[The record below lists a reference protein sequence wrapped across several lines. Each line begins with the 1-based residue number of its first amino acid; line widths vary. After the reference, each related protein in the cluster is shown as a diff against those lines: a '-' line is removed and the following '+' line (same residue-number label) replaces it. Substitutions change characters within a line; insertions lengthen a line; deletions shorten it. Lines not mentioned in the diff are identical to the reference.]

1 MNYTLKRVFIMLTV
15 LLVVIG
21 SLSPLVSASEFDS
34 LDSKTKLDLKHEV
47 KLSEKDIEKQLIVE
61 DQLEVLNGPATLSE
75 ELEDRT
81 GKVNVIVH
89 YREPSVGLSKG
100 ISESQ
105 GKKWSNLDAD
115 KVRQKIE
122 KQQLQ
127 AEKSMR
133 LKNINANKIRKFN
146 LVINA
151 EVMTVDAKDLHK
163 LLELP
168 EVALVEEDQLVTLDP
183 EITENFVGDMSDS
196 VAEEAISNP
205 YIPSISHLGI
215 DKVWE
220 IGNKG
225 EGIKVGVL
233 DTGIDYNHPDLKDIY
248 KGGRNYANG
257 ADYLNTRAADD
268 PYETA
273 PSERPS
279 NLPEV
284 NANGSEYYTTHGTH
298 VAGTIAAQNKGKFG
312 VIGISPNVELYAY
325 RVLGAYGSGYTNWI
339 VGGIEDAVKDGMDV
353 INLSLGNSSP
363 DEAQANSFA
372 VNNAMLLGT
381 VAVSATGNSG
391 PNRSTV
397 GSPASGAIGISVG
410 NTTLPEEHWYGDVTL
425 KAGDYKKELNDV
437 LFMTFTL
444 GEKPEDQLNDTED
457 VVVVPGVGDVKD
469 FEGVDVKDKIALIQR
484 GDIAFVQKVW
494 NARDAGAKGAIIYN
508 SESGSGSPGPYG
520 TFLGQAFDYLP
531 TLDLSFTDG
540 KAFKEAIEKND
551 GTGTIDYRAFNS
563 EVVAGDNVN
572 DSSSRGPSKPNFDIK
587 PDVTAPGTNILSTVP
602 VFEEF
607 DPEMDYTYAYAQY
620 TGTSMATP
628 HITAISALILEL
640 NPDYDAF
647 DVKSAL
653 SNTAKLLD
661 TSKFDVFAQGAGLVD
676 PYRAATT
683 DTLLKVE
690 HETTM
695 EGVSNLHTR
704 GTMSFGVVSLGKDT
718 TKELLIENRSGASTT
733 YNFEVMPLVG
743 ADGVT
748 ITPSVSSLT
757 TDGTAT
763 VNFTISVPE
772 GITPGTEVQGYINV
786 TSDQGNYQI
795 PYAALLGKEV
805 VKGIESIGLNDYH
818 ISPNSDGVLDQTV
831 LTTVF
836 GGKQDM
842 TIFEYYDLLNP
853 DAGSNGDGYV
863 GTIAF
868 EMGLE
873 GKHELKVDGTMYNI
887 EDGVRVPGEVADGVY
902 TVDAFSIYS
911 GSEYSSEYDGP
922 IFIKR
927 EATNIEDISVT
938 DTTVNLTVD
947 DLYFNVREQ
956 LATMYNLEYDPNIFV
971 KGKYTLADD
980 ETLSE
985 GFLSIEN
992 DGSTSVDFKD
1002 VTGVK
1007 HLVFEFQDAAGN
1019 DANYEYTV
1027 NFDEG
1032 TIVEGLEELPENP
1045 EEPEEPEEP
1054 VSDAYELKLADL
1066 HAAIAGKDKTV
1077 VAKVPAEAV
1086 VDGSVD
1092 VKANKDVIDALLG
1105 MKHNKSFVL
1114 DVDGYSVI
1122 LSPNHFKELQGL
1134 DSVTFNLSHVAG
1146 EYVSDVFTVKATG
1159 KVNGEITEVA
1169 LSNFSVGLP
1178 ATGNKYNVL
1187 FVDSGKVVKG
1197 NGLFD
1202 KKKGQLIVKNV
1213 NFGSYAVISQ

>member
-1 MNYTLKRVFIMLTV
+1 MLTV

-21 SLSPLVSASEFDS
+21 SLSPMVSASEFDA

-61 DQLEVLNGPATLSE
+61 DQLDVLNGPATLSK

-81 GKVNVIVH
+81 GQVNVIVH
-89 YREPSVGLSKG
+89 YREPSIGLSKG

-122 KQQLQ
+122 KQQAQ
-127 AEKSMR
+127 AQKSMR
-133 LKNINANKIRKFN
+133 LKNINVNKIRAFN

-151 EVMTVDAKDLHK
+151 EAMTVDAKDLHK
-163 LLELP
+163 LIELP

-183 EITENFVGDMSDS
+183 EITENFVGDMNDS
-196 VAEEAISNP
+196 VAEEAISSP

-225 EGIKVGVL
+225 KGIKVGVL

-257 ADYLNTRAADD
+257 SDYLSTRAADD

-273 PSERPS
+273 PSDRPS

-284 NANGSEYYTTHGTH
+284 NSNGSEYYTTHGTH
-298 VAGTIAAQNKGKFG
+298 VAGTIAAQNNGNYG
-312 VIGISPNVELYAY
+312 VTGISPNVELYAY

-391 PNRSTV
+391 PNRSTI
-397 GSPASGAIGISVG
+397 GGPASGAIGISVG
-410 NTTLPEEHWYGDVTL
+410 NTTLPEEQWYGDVTF
-425 KAGDYKKELNDV
+425 KAGDYSKELNDV
-437 LFMTFTL
+437 LFMTFTI
-444 GEKPEDQLNDTED
+444 GEKPEEQLNATED
-457 VVVVPGVGDVKD
+457 VVVVPGVGNVKD
-469 FEGVDVKDKIALIQR
+469 FEGIDVKDKVALIQR
-484 GDIAFVQKVW
+484 GEIAFVEKVW
-494 NARDAGAKGAIIYN
+494 NARDNGAKGVIIYN
-508 SESGSGSPGPYG
+508 SETGSGAPGPTG
-520 TFLGQAFDYLP
+520 LFLGQAFDYLP
-531 TLDLSFTDG
+531 TLDVSLTDG
-540 KAFKEAIEKND
+540 KEFKEAIEKN
-551 GTGTIDYRAFNS
+551 GSGTIAYRAFNVK
-563 EVVAGDNVN
+563 EVAGDDVN

-661 TSKFDVFAQGAGLVD
+661 TSKYDVFAQGAGLVD

-695 EGVSNLHTR
+695 DSVLHLHTR
-704 GTMSFGVVSLGKDT
+704 GTMSFGVISLGEDT
-718 TKELLIENRSGASTT
+718 SRELLIENRSGVSTT

-743 ADGVT
+743 VEGVT
-748 ITPSVSSLT
+748 ITPSVSSVT

-763 VNFTISVPE
+763 VDFTISVPE
-772 GITPGTEVQGYINV
+772 GIDAGTEVQGYINV
-786 TSDQGNYQI
+786 TSDQGNYQV
-795 PYAALLGKEV
+795 PYAALLGEEV
-805 VKGIESIGLNDYH
+805 VNGIETIALNDYH
-818 ISPNSDGVLDQTV
+818 ISPNGDGVLDETV

-842 TIFEYYDLLNP
+842 TIFDYWDLLNP
-853 DAGSNGDGYV
+853 EGGSESDGYV

-873 GKHELKVDGTMYNI
+873 GKHQLKVDGSMYNI
-887 EDGVRVPGEVADGVY
+887 EDGKRVPGEVADGVY
-902 TVDAFSIYS
+902 TVDAFSVYS
-911 GSEYSSEYDGP
+911 GSEYDSNYDGP

-927 EATNIEDISVT
+927 EATKVEDISVN
-938 DTTVNLTVD
+938 DNTVKLTVD

-956 LATMYNLEYDPNIFV
+956 LETMYNLVYDPNIFV
-971 KGKYTLADD
+971 KGKYTLSDE

-985 GFLSIEN
+985 GFLSIANE
-992 DGSTSVDFKD
+992 GTSSVDFKD

-1019 DANYEYTV
+1019 SASYEYTL
-1027 NFDEG
+1027 NFDEE
-1032 TIVEGLEELPENP
+1032 TIVEGLEELPKD
-1045 EEPEEPEEP
+1045 PEEP

-1066 HAAIAGKDKTV
+1066 HAAIAGKDKKV
-1077 VAKVPAEAV
+1077 VAKVPAQAV

-1092 VKANKDVIDALLG
+1092 VKVNKDVINALAA
-1105 MKHNKSFVL
+1105 MKHNKSFEIN
-1114 DVDGYSVI
+1114 VDGYSVI
-1122 LSPNHFKELQGL
+1122 LSPKHFQELQHL
-1134 DSVTFNLSHVAG
+1134 DSVTFNLSHKAS
-1146 EYVSDVFTVKATG
+1146 EYVSHVFTVVATG
-1159 KVNGEITEVA
+1159 ENSGEVTELV
-1169 LSNFSVGLP
+1169 LSNFNVGIP
-1178 ATGNKYNVL
+1178 ATGNKFNIL
-1187 FVDSGKVVKG
+1187 LVDSGDVLKG

-1202 KKKGQLIVKNV
+1202 KKTGQMIVKEV
-1213 NFGSYAVISQ
+1213 NFGSYAVITQ